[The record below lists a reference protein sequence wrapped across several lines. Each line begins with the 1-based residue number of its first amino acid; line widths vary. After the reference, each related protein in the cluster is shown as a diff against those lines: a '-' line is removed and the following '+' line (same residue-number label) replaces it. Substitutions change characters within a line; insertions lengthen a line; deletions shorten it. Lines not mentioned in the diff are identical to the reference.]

1 MASIKYTKH
10 LLSKIEELLQELD
23 YTVRY
28 AKGRF
33 QSGYCLVEQQKIAVV
48 NKFFETEGRINV
60 LIEILD
66 TMEIEEASLS
76 DKALKTYQQVR
87 KAKEAAVPDLEE
99 TIRVEEEIEAKEQA
113 TKPEGLSEAAK
124 QILKQKVQDRI
135 RAKIKVKKR
144 KSDEK

>member
-1 MASIKYTKH
+1 MAEIKYTKH
-10 LLSKIEELLQELD
+10 LLGKMEELFQELD

-66 TMEIEEASLS
+66 TMDIDETTLS
-76 DKALKTYQQVR
+76 DKALKTYKQVR
-87 KAKEAAVPDLEE
+87 KAKEEEVPLVDESINEIKEEKIVSEVKELSAA
-99 TIRVEEEIEAKEQA
+99 AKEA
-113 TKPEGLSEAAK
+113 
-124 QILKQKVQDRI
+124 LKKKVQERI
-135 RAKIKVKKR
+135 REKIKVKKR
-144 KSDEK
+144 KSE

>member
-10 LLSKIEELLQELD
+10 LLAKIEELLKELD

-66 TMEIEEASLS
+66 TIEIEEAALS
-76 DKALKTYQQVR
+76 DKAFKTYQQVR
-87 KAKEAAVPDLEE
+87 KTKEEVVSDIEE
-99 TIRVEEEIEAKEQA
+99 TATIEEKEEPNQA
-113 TKPEGLSEAAK
+113 EGLSEEAK
-124 QILKQKVQDRI
+124 EIIKQKVQARI
-135 RAKIKVKKR
+135 REKIKVTKR
-144 KSDEK
+144 KSDQE